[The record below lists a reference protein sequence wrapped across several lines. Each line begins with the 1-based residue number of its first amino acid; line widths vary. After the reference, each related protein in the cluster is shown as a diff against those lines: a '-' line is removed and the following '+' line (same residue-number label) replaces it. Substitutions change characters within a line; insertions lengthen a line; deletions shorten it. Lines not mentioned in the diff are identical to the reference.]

1 MTSPKVT
8 LLLGFLLPSFALSES
23 KLGSQAVPTICPS
36 WPSWF
41 CWIKLP
47 KLNPI
52 VIICWPKFAKLRF
65 ASWWSK
71 LPKLDSPPR
80 IGLKLPKLTS
90 SRSGSD
96 SGLSLSRSKLFKL
109 DSRLFFVV
117 VVVVVVVVVI
127 VVGMV
132 VVVGGDV
139 VVVVVVVVVIAC
151 VVVVCCCCC
160 CCSCCRRCASHSL
173 LQALPP
179 SCALLGADLQ
189 SHLEAEASCA

>member
-23 KLGSQAVPTICPS
+23 KLGSQAVPTICPF

-109 DSRLFFVV
+109 DSRPFLLLFHHVFSVV
-117 VVVVVVVVVI
+117 VVMMLLV
-127 VVGMV
+127 
-132 VVVGGDV
+132 
-139 VVVVVVVVVIAC
+139 AAR
-151 VVVVCCCCC
+151 CCCCC
-160 CCSCCRRCASHSL
+160 CCCCWYGC
-173 LQALPP
+173 
-179 SCALLGADLQ
+179 C
-189 SHLEAEASCA
+189 CC